1 LNEDDSASEGVGEE
15 CIAALRD
22 ITSSMKLEHVAI
34 YTKDLEALRSF
45 YTKYFQAVSND
56 LYVNPKKGFRSYF
69 LSFSDGAR
77 LELMQME
84 SIPDSLDDP
93 IAQSTGIIHIAFSL
107 GARRAVDQM
116 SERLREDGFRI
127 LDGPRQTG
135 DGYYECAFLDPDGN
149 RLEITE

>member
-1 LNEDDSASEGVGEE
+1 
-15 CIAALRD
+15 
-22 ITSSMKLEHVAI
+22 MKLEHVAI

-56 LYVNPKKGFRSYF
+56 LYVNPRKGFRSYF
-69 LSFSDGAR
+69 LSFSSGAR

-107 GARRAVDQM
+107 GSRNAVDRM
-116 SERLREDGFRI
+116 SEQLRGDGFRI

-149 RLEITE
+149 RIEITE

>member
-1 LNEDDSASEGVGEE
+1 V
-15 CIAALRD
+15 
-22 ITSSMKLEHVAI
+22 KLEHVAI

-45 YTKYFQAVSND
+45 YTKYFQGVSND
-56 LYVNPKKGFRSYF
+56 LYVNPRKGFRSYF

-84 SIPDSLDDP
+84 SIPDSLNDP
-93 IAQSTGIIHIAFSL
+93 VAQSTGIIHIAFSL
-107 GARRAVDQM
+107 GSRNAVDRM
-116 SERLREDGFRI
+116 SEQLRGEGFRI

-149 RLEITE
+149 RIEITE

>member
-1 LNEDDSASEGVGEE
+1 
-15 CIAALRD
+15 
-22 ITSSMKLEHVAI
+22 MKIEHVAI

-45 YTKYFQAVSND
+45 YTKYFQATSND
-56 LYVNPKKGFRSYF
+56 LYANQKKGFRSYF

-93 IAQSTGIIHIAFSL
+93 IRQSTGIIHIAVSL
-107 GARRAVDQM
+107 GSRSAVDRM
-116 SERLREDGFRI
+116 SERLREDGYRI
-127 LDGPRQTG
+127 VDGPRQTG

-149 RLEITE
+149 RIEITE

>member
-1 LNEDDSASEGVGEE
+1 
-15 CIAALRD
+15 
-22 ITSSMKLEHVAI
+22 MKIEHVAI

-45 YTKYFQAVSND
+45 YTKYFQATSND
-56 LYVNPKKGFRSYF
+56 LYVNPKKGFSSYF

-93 IAQSTGIIHIAFSL
+93 IRQSTGIIHLAFSL
-107 GARRAVDQM
+107 GSRSAVDRM

-149 RLEITE
+149 RIEITE

>member
-1 LNEDDSASEGVGEE
+1 
-15 CIAALRD
+15 
-22 ITSSMKLEHVAI
+22 MKIEHVAI
-34 YTKDLEALRSF
+34 YTRNLEALRSF
-45 YTKYFQAVSND
+45 YTKYFEATSNE
-56 LYVNPKKGFRSYF
+56 LYVNPTKGFSSYF
-69 LSFSDGAR
+69 LSFSGGAR
-77 LELMQME
+77 LELMQMK

-107 GARRAVDQM
+107 GSRAAVDRM

-149 RLEITE
+149 RIEITE